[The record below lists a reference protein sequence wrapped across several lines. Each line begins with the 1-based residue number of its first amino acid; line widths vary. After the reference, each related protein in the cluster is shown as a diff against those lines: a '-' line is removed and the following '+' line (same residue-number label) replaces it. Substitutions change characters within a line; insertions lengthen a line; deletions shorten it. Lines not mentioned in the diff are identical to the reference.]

1 MIPLAIYCIFGG
13 CLTAPIDT
21 RPIHRQIIQDQLTPS
36 EITSCYHGDTY
47 YKDCRD
53 ANPFGFNLDDED
65 EHSRS
70 RWSPRN
76 RD

>member
-1 MIPLAIYCIFGG
+1 MIPLILFCVVGG
-13 CLTAPIDT
+13 CLDQPIDN
-21 RPIHRQIIQDQLTPS
+21 RPIGRQLGDQFAKP
-36 EITSCYHGDTY
+36 EVVSCYYGDTY